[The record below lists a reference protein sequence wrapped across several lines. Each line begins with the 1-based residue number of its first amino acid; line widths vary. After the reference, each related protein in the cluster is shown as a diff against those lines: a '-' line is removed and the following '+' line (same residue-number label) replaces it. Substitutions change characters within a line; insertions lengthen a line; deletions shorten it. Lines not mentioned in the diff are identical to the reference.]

1 MYLQLKARTG
11 KTRVQQ
17 ELSDREG
24 VERGLSLVKSWIQDS
39 RELLLNPTSDL
50 DILTQE
56 LELITHRQNVDKLAE
71 QQQSKYLDLYTILP
85 SEISMQLAEVSLAL
99 GSIEDQRDIQKT
111 RVIKEEFNSRIHD
124 VSEKLKTVSTSL
136 KEKATDIDQA
146 KDERLCDELDGC
158 GRNLAELEAA
168 VQDFGRRNPLIA
180 RQLAD
185 AIAKLREI
193 HHHTLR
199 LAEYNTT
206 WLKKADAH
214 LDEYNEMF
222 EFIVKWTDRARSLV
236 KANIIWNSSSHLQEQ
251 IRMYQSVLRESRE
264 LHGDLEA
271 MHEKVEILSETL
283 QVEAMGQ
290 QVSELSRHTE
300 ELELS
305 IRSRLH
311 SLQDAEKDME
321 RFESEVKALHVS
333 LEQVQATLTSPEL
346 ARLSLK
352 EQLTQR
358 QRLLVDMESFKQQV
372 DAVQECQSALRVPE
386 EVVTS
391 LSICRTAL
399 NLQQEASQLQH
410 TAIQQC
416 NILQVGRAV
425 VAPDGN
431 KNTCLPATKHA

>member
-1 MYLQLKARTG
+1 
-11 KTRVQQ
+11 
-17 ELSDREG
+17 
-24 VERGLSLVKSWIQDS
+24 
-39 RELLLNPTSDL
+39 
-50 DILTQE
+50 
-56 LELITHRQNVDKLAE
+56 
-71 QQQSKYLDLYTILP
+71 
-85 SEISMQLAEVSLAL
+85 
-99 GSIEDQRDIQKT
+99 
-111 RVIKEEFNSRIHD
+111 
-124 VSEKLKTVSTSL
+124 
-136 KEKATDIDQA
+136 
-146 KDERLCDELDGC
+146 
-158 GRNLAELEAA
+158 
-168 VQDFGRRNPLIA
+168 
-180 RQLAD
+180 
-185 AIAKLREI
+185 
-193 HHHTLR
+193 
-199 LAEYNTT
+199 
-206 WLKKADAH
+206 
-214 LDEYNEMF
+214 
-222 EFIVKWTDRARSLV
+222 
-236 KANIIWNSSSHLQEQ
+236 
-251 IRMYQSVLRESRE
+251 
-264 LHGDLEA
+264 
-271 MHEKVEILSETL
+271 
-283 QVEAMGQ
+283 MGQ

-416 NILQVGRAV
+416 NILQEAV
-425 VAPDGN
+425 VQYDQYEQEVRNLQAMIEDAHRVIQDQPV
-431 KNTCLPATKHA
+431 NTSNIQELQAQINHHEELAQKIKGYQEQIASLNSKCKMLTVKAKHATTLLSVSDAEGLTESLEELDGDAIKRKTQSQVSVCIITLNAGMTL

>member
-1 MYLQLKARTG
+1 
-11 KTRVQQ
+11 
-17 ELSDREG
+17 
-24 VERGLSLVKSWIQDS
+24 
-39 RELLLNPTSDL
+39 
-50 DILTQE
+50 
-56 LELITHRQNVDKLAE
+56 
-71 QQQSKYLDLYTILP
+71 
-85 SEISMQLAEVSLAL
+85 
-99 GSIEDQRDIQKT
+99 KT

-124 VSEKLKTVSTSL
+124 VSEKLKAVSISL

-146 KDERLCDELDGC
+146 KDEARRLCDELDG
-158 GRNLAELEAA
+158 L
-168 VQDFGRRNPLIA
+168 QDFGRRNPLIA

-199 LAEYNTT
+199 LAEYKTI

-222 EFIVKWTDRARSLV
+222 EFIVNLV

-251 IRMYQSVLRESRE
+251 IRMYQAVLRESRE

-271 MHEKVEILSETL
+271 MQEKVEILSETL

-300 ELELS
+300 ELEQS
-305 IRSRLH
+305 IRSRLQ
-311 SLQDAEKDME
+311 SLQDAAKDME
-321 RFESEVKALHVS
+321 RFENEVKALHVL

-358 QRLLVDMESFKQQV
+358 Q
-372 DAVQECQSALRVPE
+372 
-386 EVVTS
+386 
-391 LSICRTAL
+391 
-399 NLQQEASQLQH
+399 
-410 TAIQQC
+410 
-416 NILQVGRAV
+416 
-425 VAPDGN
+425 
-431 KNTCLPATKHA
+431 